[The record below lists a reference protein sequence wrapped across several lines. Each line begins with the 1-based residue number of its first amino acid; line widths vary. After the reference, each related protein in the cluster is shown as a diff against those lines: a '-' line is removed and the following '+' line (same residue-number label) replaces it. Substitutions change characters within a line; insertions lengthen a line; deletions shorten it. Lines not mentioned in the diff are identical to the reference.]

1 MRIAFLICFCLSHCH
16 DAFFLQGLGFCP
28 KLFGLVGFCH
38 VRFWQPARSRSKRW
52 RMSAPANGRSA
63 KAPSV
68 IPRRRPAVDRTF
80 PGPQLLC
87 AMVPTDHA
95 SPGRLLLDLH
105 EREHLTRDESDLVP
119 AGQSAESP
127 LMFRV
132 PWPPCTIRSC
142 EETTFCGPGRR
153 CSCRQDRTPNRSG
166 QRGNSLGEWAHRR
179 YGEWAKG
186 RRGEGRKRLCAE
198 RRKVSLGNVQK

>member
-1 MRIAFLICFCLSHCH
+1 MGA
-16 DAFFLQGLGFCP
+16 
-28 KLFGLVGFCH
+28 
-38 VRFWQPARSRSKRW
+38 PATR
-52 RMSAPANGRSA
+52 ANGRSA
-63 KAPSV
+63 KAPNI
-68 IPRRRPAVDRTF
+68 IPRHRPAVDRTF
-80 PGPQLLC
+80 PEPQLLC

-127 LMFRV
+127 LILRV

-142 EETTFCGPGRR
+142 EETTFCGPDRR

-166 QRGNSLGEWAHRR
+166 QRGNSLGDTANGRTGEIRNRRTPNSHDTERSQRPQRQKDSHR
-179 YGEWAKG
+179 A
-186 RRGEGRKRLCAE
+186 
-198 RRKVSLGNVQK
+198 